1 MHVREM
7 AIDFVFSLRGGSGQL
22 SRHNLN
28 WIVRQLTAASQE
40 LPLHEPWAQAKVLE
54 LLESIDLFNAA
65 AQRFNDLH
73 MQASESPRVTYSYEH
88 WRLLTH
94 AEKIVETVNELQP
107 VLLGIAGSRT
117 HMVSRIEVA
126 EGE

>member
-1 MHVREM
+1 VASRSQSRSHEQRAFRIEAPLFRE
-7 AIDFVFSLRGGSGQL
+7 L
-22 SRHNLN
+22 
-28 WIVRQLTAASQE
+28 QE
-40 LPLHEPWAQAKVLE
+40 LPLLEPWAQAKVLE